1 MKKVLILGSGAAG
14 TMVAAKLHKLLNPKQ
29 WQITIIDK
37 DEMHHYQPGW
47 LFIPFGVYTAQDC
60 MKPKR
65 DFIPKGVNF
74 VLDEVVGVD
83 PEKRRVEAKKG
94 SYDYDWL
101 VIASGCDIAPDDIDG
116 LDNWKPDPKGDIHT
130 FFRVEGA
137 VALYQRMKYFKKG
150 RIVFNVAEM
159 PHKCPVVPME
169 FIFMANAFFKHRGV
183 RDSIEIELVTPATGI
198 FTKPITT
205 KIMTSAADQK
215 NIIVTPN
222 FDLAQYNTEEK
233 TIESARGDK
242 VPYDLLIST
251 FPNLGAD
258 FIENSG
264 MGDGMGYVF
273 TDPHTLKA
281 EKYDNI
287 YVVGDATNVPTSKA
301 GSVAHYEAEIVAE
314 NLVREI
320 DGEEPKPAYDGHSTC
335 FIVSELDKAFLID
348 FNYATEPLPG
358 KYPFPGMGPFDLLG
372 ESNLNYWGK
381 MMFKWVYW
389 NLLLTGQDMPLEPQM
404 TMAGKTWPRVE
415 TAIGGG
421 HD

>member
-1 MKKVLILGSGAAG
+1 MKKILILGSGAGG
-14 TMVAAKLHKLLNPKQ
+14 TMVAAKLHRLLNHTE

-37 DEMHHYQPGW
+37 DDMHHYQPGW
-47 LFIPFGVYTAQDC
+47 LFIPFGIYTAQDC

-65 DFIPKGVNF
+65 EFIPKGVKY

-83 PEKRRVEAKKG
+83 PDKRRVETKKG

-101 VIASGCDIAPDDIDG
+101 VIASGCDIVPDDIDG
-116 LDNWKPDPKGDIHT
+116 LDGWKPDPKGDIHT
-130 FFRVEGA
+130 FFSVEGA
-137 VALYQRMKYFKKG
+137 VALFQRMKYFKKG

-169 FIFMANAFFKHRGV
+169 FIFLANAHFIHEGV
-183 RDSIEIELVTPATGI
+183 RDNIEIELVTPATGI

-205 KIMTSAADQK
+205 KIMSSAAEEK

-233 TIESARGDK
+233 TIESGRGDK
-242 VPYDLLIST
+242 ISYDLLIST
-251 FPNLGAD
+251 FPNLGAEYV
-258 FIENSG
+258 ENSG
-264 MGDGMGYVF
+264 LGDGMGYVF
-273 TDPHTLKA
+273 TNPHTLKA

-301 GSVAHYEAEIVAE
+301 GSVAHYEAEVIAE
-314 NLVREI
+314 NLVLEI

-348 FNYATEPLPG
+348 FNYDTEPLPG
-358 KYPFPGMGPFDLLG
+358 KFPFPGMGPFDLLG

-404 TMAGKTWPRVE
+404 IMAGKTWPRVD
-415 TAIGGG
+415 TA
-421 HD
+421 

>member
-1 MKKVLILGSGAAG
+1 MKRVLILGSGAGG

-83 PEKRRVEAKKG
+83 PENRRVEAKKG

-116 LDNWKPDPKGDIHT
+116 LDGWKPDPKGDIHT

-150 RIVFNVAEM
+150 RIVFNVAEL

-169 FIFMANAFFKHRGV
+169 FIFMANAFFKHHGV

-205 KIMTSAADQK
+205 KIMTSAADEK
-215 NIIVTPN
+215 NIIVTSN

-251 FPNLGAD
+251 FPNLGAQ

-301 GSVAHYEAEIVAE
+301 GSVAHYEAEIIAE

-320 DGEEPKPAYDGHSTC
+320 DGEEPKSAYDGHSTC

-404 TMAGKTWPRVE
+404 TMAGKSWPRVE
-415 TAIGGG
+415 TE
-421 HD
+421 